1 MRCPV
6 CAHDETQIV
15 ATRESDESDVIRR
28 CLKCEKRFTTDE
40 LSKIALPAVEL
51 LAESVGF
58 SRRLAASNH
67 NASHAGGSLPNPI
80 KKQERPRRAF
90 AFWRSRWDSNP
101 RYAFGIY
108 SLSRGAPSATRSRL
122 LTKPRFYTGLVPL
135 RTLILLSSAGHPS
148 TSTNTSSEIARLEVS
163 PGDSIPIRL
172 TTPFRPWVCGPSIRK
187 SAPGSSGPEI
197 FARRPV

>member
-1 MRCPV
+1 MVRGLGRLNHPV
-6 CAHDETQIV
+6 RGFEAIV
-15 ATRESDESDVIRR
+15 
-28 CLKCEKRFTTDE
+28 
-40 LSKIALPAVEL
+40 
-51 LAESVGF
+51 LAESAGF
-58 SRRLAASNH
+58 SRRLARRLAASNH
-67 NASHAGGSLPNPI
+67 NASHAGGSLPNPF

-122 LTKPRFYTGLVPL
+122 LTKPGFYTGLVPL

-148 TSTNTSSEIARLEVS
+148 TATNTSSEIARLEVR

-172 TTPFRPWVCGPSIRK
+172 TTPFKPWVCGPSMRK

-197 FARRPV
+197 FARNPV